1 MSGELAVDAELTRS
15 ALRTTRSPLHT
26 TATVESRPLS
36 NVRVDVADAAASAA
50 CEAYVNAQP
59 SATAYHR
66 PGWLRVIERA
76 FGHRSTYLAATRDDA
91 VVGVLPL
98 VVMSS
103 RLFGRF
109 AVSVP
114 FVNYG
119 GVLADDPDAVAAL
132 VEAAVVATGRARG
145 AYLELRHTRRL
156 CPSLQSKQHKVS
168 MTLALEATAD
178 AQWQAIDRKLRNQI
192 RKAEKSGL
200 EVRSGGI
207 ELVPEFYRV
216 FTRNMRD
223 LGTPVYSVRFFEE
236 ILSEFADTTRVL
248 VVTSEGRPAAA
259 SIVHWFRDRIE
270 VPWASAIR
278 EYNPVCANVF
288 LYWAML
294 KFSCESGF
302 ATFDFGRSTAG
313 EGPYQFK
320 KQWGAQPSELVWEYW
335 TAGGRPLP
343 DLSPHNPKFAL
354 AVRTWQRLPVPVAT
368 ALGPFI
374 VRNIP

>member
-1 MSGELAVDAELTRS
+1 MSGELTIEADLPTTVPSPAGALSGVGGVDRVRS
-15 ALRTTRSPLHT
+15 A
-26 TATVESRPLS
+26 
-36 NVRVDVADAAASAA
+36 VRVDVADAHLEPA
-50 CEAYVNAQP
+50 CERYVHAHP
-59 SATAYHR
+59 LATAYHR

-76 FGHRSTYLAATRDDA
+76 FGHETKYLVAMRESAP
-91 VVGVLPL
+91 VGVLPI

-119 GVLADDPDAVAAL
+119 GVLADDAEAMAAL
-132 VEAAVVATGRARG
+132 VDEAVALTQRAHG
-145 AYLELRHTRRL
+145 AHLELRHTARL
-156 CPSLQSKQHKVS
+156 CPSFQPKRHKVA
-168 MTLALEATAD
+168 MTLPLAPTAD
-178 AQWQAIDRKLRNQI
+178 ALWQSIDRKLRNQV

-200 EVRSGGI
+200 EVRTGGSD
-207 ELVPEFYRV
+207 LVPDFYRV

-236 ILSEFADTTRVL
+236 VLREYPEHTRVF
-248 VVTSEGRPAAA
+248 VVTSGAEPAAA

-278 EYNPVCANVF
+278 EYNPLCVNVF

-294 KFSCESGF
+294 RFSCESGF
-302 ATFDFGRSTAG
+302 TTFDFGRSTAG

-335 TAGGRPLP
+335 TAGGGPLP
-343 DLSPHNPKFAL
+343 DLNPHNPKYAM
-354 AVRTWQRLPVPVAT
+354 AVRMWQRLPVSVAT

>member
-1 MSGELAVDAELTRS
+1 MSGELTVEADLTRS
-15 ALRTTRSPLHT
+15 ALHTTRAPLQT
-26 TATVESRPLS
+26 TATSTPPRS
-36 NVRVDVADAAASAA
+36 SVRVDAADGAATAA
-50 CEAYVNAQP
+50 CEAYVGAHP
-59 SATAYHR
+59 SAIAYHR
-66 PGWLRVIERA
+66 PGWLRVIDRA
-76 FGHRSTYLAATRDDA
+76 FGHRGTYFVATRDEA
-91 VVGVLPL
+91 IVGVLPL

-119 GVLADDPDAVAAL
+119 GVLADDADTVAAL
-132 VEAAVVATGRARG
+132 VEAAVAATERAGG
-145 AYLELRHTRRL
+145 AHLELRHTARL
-156 CPSLQSKQHKVS
+156 CPTLQARRHKVS
-168 MTLALEATAD
+168 MTLPLEATPD
-178 AQWQAIDRKLRNQI
+178 AQWQAIDRKLRNQV

-207 ELVPEFYRV
+207 ELVPDFYRV

-223 LGTPVYSVRFFEE
+223 LGTPVYGVRFFEE
-236 ILSEFADTTRVL
+236 VLREFADTTRVF
-248 VVTSEGRPAAA
+248 VVTSAGHPAAA

-278 EYNPVCANVF
+278 EYNPLCANVL

-294 KFSCESGF
+294 KFSCESHF
-302 ATFDFGRSTAG
+302 ATFDFGRSTPD

-320 KQWGAQPSELVWEYW
+320 KQWGAQPTEMIWEYW
-335 TAGGRPLP
+335 TANGRRLP

>member
-1 MSGELAVDAELTRS
+1 MSGELTVDADLTRS
-15 ALRTTRSPLHT
+15 ALRATRAPLQ
-26 TATVESRPLS
+26 TATAEPHQLS
-36 NVRVDVADAAASAA
+36 DVRIDVADARASAA
-50 CEAYVNAQP
+50 CEAYVHAQP

-76 FGHRSTYLAATRDDA
+76 FGHQGTYLVATRDGA
-91 VVGVLPL
+91 VAGVLPL

-119 GVLADDPDAVAAL
+119 GVLADDPDAASALVDAAVAAT
-132 VEAAVVATGRARG
+132 ARARG
-145 AYLELRHTRRL
+145 AYLELRHTGRQF
-156 CPSLQSKQHKVS
+156 PSLQSKQHKVS
-168 MTLALEATAD
+168 MTLALQATAD
-178 AQWQAIDRKLRNQI
+178 AQWQAVDRKLRNQV

-223 LGTPVYSVRFFEE
+223 LGTPVYSIRFFEE
-236 ILSEFADTTRVL
+236 VLKEFADTTRVF

-278 EYNPVCANVF
+278 EYNAVCANVF

-294 KFSCESGF
+294 KFSCESRF

-335 TAGGRPLP
+335 TAGGHALP

-354 AVRTWQRLPVPVAT
+354 AVRTWQRLPVRVAT

>member
-1 MSGELAVDAELTRS
+1 MHVT
-15 ALRTTRSPLHT
+15 
-26 TATVESRPLS
+26 
-36 NVRVDVADAAASAA
+36 VADAASDPA
-50 CEAYVNAQP
+50 CEVYVSAHP

-66 PGWLRVIERA
+66 PGWLRVIQRA
-76 FGHRSTYLAATRDDA
+76 FGHQVTYLAATRNDRI
-91 VVGVLPL
+91 VGVLPL
-98 VVMSS
+98 VMMSS
-103 RLFGRF
+103 RVFGRF

-119 GVLADDPDAVAAL
+119 GVLADDPAAASALVDAAVAAT
-132 VEAAVVATGRARG
+132 ERAHG
-145 AYLELRHTRRL
+145 AYLELRHTTRQ
-156 CPSLQSKQHKVS
+156 CASFQAKHHKVS
-168 MTLALEATAD
+168 MTLPLQSTPDAL
-178 AQWQAIDRKLRNQI
+178 WQTIDRKLRNQI

-207 ELVPEFYRV
+207 ELLPEFYRV
-216 FTRNMRD
+216 FARNMRD
-223 LGTPVYSVRFFEE
+223 LGTPVYSARFFEE
-236 ILSEFADTTRVL
+236 ILHEYADTTRVF
-248 VVTSEGRPAAA
+248 VVTSGGAAAAA
-259 SIVHWFRDRIE
+259 SIVHWFRERIE

-278 EYNPVCANVF
+278 EYNPLCANVF

-294 KFSCESGF
+294 RFACESGF
-302 ATFDFGRSTAG
+302 TTFDFGRSTVG

-320 KQWGAQPSELVWEYW
+320 KQWGAEASELVWEYW
-335 TAGGRPLP
+335 TANGRSLP